1 MEVKGKPGR
10 WTPIQSMY
18 EILVVE
24 DSETDAELLERSLRA
39 AGVTNPIRRFAD
51 GARALAYFKEQD
63 SHSSTDNFERS
74 WILFLDLKLPR
85 ASGFD
90 ILAYLGMSQTFQQ
103 MLKIV
108 FSELDNLE
116 SIRTAFSLGA
126 GSFLS
131 KPIHQEDL
139 RDLIK
144 AYPEHWRMDPVAKVS
159 SL

>member
-1 MEVKGKPGR
+1 MH
-10 WTPIQSMY
+10 
-18 EILVVE
+18 EILVIE
-24 DSETDAELLERSLRA
+24 DSDTDAELLERALRA

-51 GARALAYFKEQD
+51 GARALAHFKEQD
-63 SHSSTDNFERS
+63 NRSSNENFENFS
-74 WILFLDLKLPR
+74 ILFLDLKLPR

-103 MLKIV
+103 MLKVV

-126 GSFLS
+126 GTFLS
-131 KPIHQEDL
+131 KPIHEEDL
-139 RDLIK
+139 QDVIK